1 MNEWILLIIKGI
13 SKVPIYS
20 KRWECRYFTK
30 TQPHPHT
37 HTPQP
42 HTHMCARWGD
52 KHSCQK
58 DNLETVTEQVCL
70 ESSLKRGGRI
80 RVAECLQQIVL
91 NGWASVRM
99 FLCSHKGGQRF
110 RCRMWIVIVKT
121 QEAWLHLTMPGCHL
135 ILMGP
140 DTESWGPRE
149 PLLPSAT
156 LL

>member
-1 MNEWILLIIKGI
+1 
-13 SKVPIYS
+13 
-20 KRWECRYFTK
+20 
-30 TQPHPHT
+30 
-37 HTPQP
+37 
-42 HTHMCARWGD
+42 MCARWGD

-99 FLCSHKGGQRF
+99 FLCLHKGWQRF

-121 QEAWLHLTMPGCHL
+121 TQEALLHLTMPGCHL

-140 DTESWGPRE
+140 KTQKAGNQGNLYYPVLHCYR
-149 PLLPSAT
+149 PSEAKFA
-156 LL
+156 LIFRLVKKHRFVFNYSKRPCWLGRGGDIFY